1 MRAIC
6 SSGLSPSR
14 RCIISGE
21 RAKGESNGGNGIDPA
36 LPSDTDPAPWLP
48 PPPLPPVAEKVFSL
62 PPPNSPAKAA
72 RKLPTAALSPDI
84 RVVCR
89 CCTCPKW
96 RSSFEKLKARSTFEP
111 ENIKPLFEDRTP
123 LPSADTL
130 SPFSFSGSSRCHARF
145 NRSPQFVP
153 VTDNWAGSCLESH
166 HRFRTGFGRAR
177 VAAPAGRP
185 PCPEPDAARSVRSA
199 RGIPSHCGA

>member
-1 MRAIC
+1 MRRLHSMRTTSIASAALLISAVMRAIC

-21 RAKGESNGGNGIDPA
+21 RVKGESNGGNGIDPA
-36 LPSDTDPAPWLP
+36 LPSDTVPAPWLP
-48 PPPLPPVAEKVFSL
+48 PPPLPPAAEKVFPL

-72 RKLPTAALSPDI
+72 RKLPAATLSSDI

-111 ENIKPLFEDRTP
+111 ENSSPFFENRTP
-123 LPSADTL
+123 CFWL
-130 SPFSFSGSSRCHARF
+130 
-145 NRSPQFVP
+145 V
-153 VTDNWAGSCLESH
+153 E
-166 HRFRTGFGRAR
+166 
-177 VAAPAGRP
+177 RP
-185 PCPEPDAARSVRSA
+185 PCPEPDAARNVRSA
-199 RGIPSHCGA
+199 RGTPSYCGA